1 MSFKCVTTEKAKRL
15 RIGMK
20 VILEGEQRE
29 IEHDVIELRQH
40 YYKIPGSDW
49 LVVKTIKE
57 VIQDSNLGEPYKDLG
72 MFSKVV
78 FKDDDKNK
86 EFEVWEVKKG
96 WVGNNVLWLSH
107 NNGRTIEIDKALKFN
122 REEIVR
128 VLSRYGEYIAWDC
141 GHVNSQENAH
151 KHIIDG
157 QYLDIDF
164 RITQYQ
170 FQK

>member
-20 VILEGEQRE
+20 VILEGELRR

-57 VIQDSNLGEPYKDLG
+57 VTQDSNLGEPYKDLG

-78 FKDDDKNK
+78 FKDYGKNK
-86 EFEVWEVKKG
+86 EFEVWEAKQG
-96 WVGNNVLWLSH
+96 WVNLLGYWENGERDIWETRWKEITSIVKIINN
-107 NNGRTIEIDKALKFN
+107 
-122 REEIVR
+122 
-128 VLSRYGEYIAWDC
+128 
-141 GHVNSQENAH
+141 
-151 KHIIDG
+151 
-157 QYLDIDF
+157 
-164 RITQYQ
+164 
-170 FQK
+170 